1 MLDLTGVCEY
11 NWNDVFWLTCMKND
25 ENTTAYGFEGGAFNM
40 KMTFQPKKRSRAKVH
55 GFRARMSTKG
65 GRKVLA
71 ARRAK
76 GRKVLS
82 A

>member
-1 MLDLTGVCEY
+1 LIGKSDFSGNNKIRGEVKEMS
-11 NWNDVFWLTCMKND
+11 
-25 ENTTAYGFEGGAFNM
+25 
-40 KMTFQPKKRSRAKVH
+40 KMTFQPKKLSHQRVH
-55 GFRARMSTKG
+55 GFRKRMSTKG